1 MRLWLLSIIIDNQW
15 PVIGQSW
22 LLRFYRDPL
31 IYLIKYIYIY
41 IIGDIKQRF
50 VSVSEG
56 HTKQLS
62 VCLIQFAYKQTT
74 CRHFHR
80 ESCPIWVFIFHQT
93 MQKMLSSVAVC
104 QAMTLSLILSC
115 LSISK
120 RLIEKFGQKQS
131 RLTNNLPILT
141 NNQKHNS
148 NLNLNQNQNQKQKLK
163 LKQKQKPK
171 QIQNP
176 TDKIHASMR
185 NQAPTTPITTCNY
198 NHNHNHNFNYHYSF
212 NYNKYK
218 EMANNKWTD
227 QHMRHFQAFNHLYSS
242 INSINQLSIQ
252 NCGLKFL

>member
-1 MRLWLLSIIIDNQW
+1 MVRVDCSAFTVILLYTLSN
-15 PVIGQSW
+15 
-22 LLRFYRDPL
+22 
-31 IYLIKYIYIY
+31 IY
-41 IIGDIKQRF
+41 IIEAYSLGKFGDFISPERF

-62 VCLIQFAYKQTT
+62 VCLIQFAYKQIT

-104 QAMTLSLILSC
+104 QAMTLSLILSY

-163 LKQKQKPK
+163 QKHKPK

-198 NHNHNHNFNYHYSF
+198 NHNHNFNYHYSF

-218 EMANNKWTD
+218 EMTNNEWTD